1 MLPGGSAK
9 DHSEADAQVENPGYI
24 ALSRQMVLRR
34 QMDMVANNLANLTT
48 PGFKGESML
57 FVEHLARTEPREK
70 ISFVRDIATIRDLK
84 AGPMTET
91 GSPFDLAIRG
101 EGYFAI
107 ETPEGTRYTRAGGF
121 TPDPDGRIVSAQGFA
136 LLDDGGAPIT
146 IPVDALSVAVA
157 RDGTISTDQGELG
170 RVQVVRFD
178 NQQALKRQ
186 ANSLYDAA
194 GQAALPVE
202 QPDVQQGKLESSN
215 VAGVV
220 EMTRLVAT
228 VRSYEAAAKLANNEH
243 ERQRR
248 AIDALATARS

>member
-1 MLPGGSAK
+1 VLPRSSAK
-9 DHSEADAQVENPGYI
+9 DHSEADAEVENPGYI

-34 QMDMVANNLANLTT
+34 QMDIVANNLANLTT

-57 FVEHLARTEPREK
+57 FIEHLARTEPREK
-70 ISFVRDIATIRDLK
+70 ISLVRDIATIRDLR

-91 GSPFDLAIRG
+91 GSPFNLAIRG

-107 ETPEGTRYTRAGGF
+107 QTPEGTRYTRAGGF
-121 TPDPDGRIVSAQGFA
+121 TPDAEGQIVTPQGLP
-136 LLDDGGAPIT
+136 LLDDGGAPII
-146 IPVDALSVAVA
+146 IPVDALSVVVS

-170 RVQVVRFD
+170 RVQVVRFE
-178 NQQALKRQ
+178 NQQALKRL
-186 ANSLYDAA
+186 ANSLYDAE

-202 QPDVQQGKLESSN
+202 EPDVQQGKLESSN

-220 EMTRLVAT
+220 EMTKLVNT
-228 VRSYEAAAKLANNEH
+228 VRRYEAAAKLANDEH

-248 AIDALATARS
+248 AIDALAANKS